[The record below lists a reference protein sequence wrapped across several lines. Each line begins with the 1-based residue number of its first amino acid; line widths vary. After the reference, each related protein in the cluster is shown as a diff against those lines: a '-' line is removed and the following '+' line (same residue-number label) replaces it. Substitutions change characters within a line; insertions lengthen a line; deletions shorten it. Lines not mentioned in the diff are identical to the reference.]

1 MRTETGSESLPTLP
15 NRPSLR
21 WWCRGSAWRYQQ
33 WVRTVGVV
41 KHCCYS
47 RVINDSRTWCI
58 SSVFAALDTTNTGS
72 FLQNWR
78 LTDNSENQQF
88 FAEFIISV
96 NENITKCT
104 IHMCDTITSWHCMN
118 IHVYFSF
125 YLWVRIQLI
134 WFPFSSH
141 SPRHHERSGEE
152 SLHEGKWVLHN
163 YNKIYFFDVSSRLV
177 HRQLCSLSP
186 CLCSDSQF

>member
-1 MRTETGSESLPTLP
+1 MRTETGWESLPTLP

-47 RVINDSRTWCI
+47 RVVNDSRTWCI

-96 NENITKCT
+96 YEK
-104 IHMCDTITSWHCMN
+104 HHKMYDTHVWHNNFVALYEHSCLFFFLFMSQNTADLISFFQPFPPSSWT
-118 IHVYFSF
+118 
-125 YLWVRIQLI
+125 LWRRKPS
-134 WFPFSSH
+134 W
-141 SPRHHERSGEE
+141 R
-152 SLHEGKWVLHN
+152 
-163 YNKIYFFDVSSRLV
+163 
-177 HRQLCSLSP
+177 
-186 CLCSDSQF
+186 